1 MKFPPVA
8 MLAGV
13 CLTTAC
19 APTLTKPPAASAVM
33 VPEQWRTTLPS
44 QTREDAVWWNGF
56 GDPLLSRLVDAAR
69 AHNPNVAIAA
79 LRIEEARAQERVS
92 RSALLPNVDLSVSG
106 AESRSVSP
114 FGTAAANFAAQP
126 AFQAAWELD
135 LFGRNRAQVDAAKAN
150 VAALEAARVGT
161 ELSVTA
167 ATASGY
173 ITLLALDN
181 RLAILNATLATR
193 GEALR
198 IARDRAEAGY
208 TSQLELRQ
216 AEAEYRAAEQ
226 QIPAI
231 QANIAR
237 QENALSQL
245 TGEAPRGI
253 ERSASFA
260 KLQRPGVPAVLPS
273 ELVRRRP
280 DIVQAE
286 YALAAS
292 DARMRNARAQFLPQI
307 RLTASAGAAVSSAL
321 DDPIGIWSIGGS
333 LLAPLFNGGRL
344 QGQFDAATAQRD
356 QAAFAYRGT
365 VLGAFREV
373 EDQLAVILRL
383 DEQERAQAAQ
393 RIAVADALK
402 HATNRYRAGYS
413 PNLEQVHAQR
423 SLLSVDLALLQ
434 LLSDRLTA
442 HVALYQALGGTP

>member
-1 MKFPPVA
+1 M
-8 MLAGV
+8 
-13 CLTTAC
+13 
-19 APTLTKPPAASAVM
+19 
-33 VPEQWRTTLPS
+33 
-44 QTREDAVWWNGF
+44 
-56 GDPLLSRLVDAAR
+56 
-69 AHNPNVAIAA
+69 
-79 LRIEEARAQERVS
+79 
-92 RSALLPNVDLSVSG
+92 
-106 AESRSVSP
+106 
-114 FGTAAANFAAQP
+114 
-126 AFQAAWELD
+126 
-135 LFGRNRAQVDAAKAN
+135 
-150 VAALEAARVGT
+150 AALEAARVGT

-383 DEQERAQAAQ
+383 DEQERALAAQ

-413 PNLEQVHAQR
+413 PYLEQVDAQR

-434 LLSDRLTA
+434 LRSDRLTA